1 MQDKWTFAESVFSC
15 VCVVCISVCMHVLWE
30 EEEAHLLVYTTNV
43 FIICH
48 DTPSVI

>member
-15 VCVVCISVCMHVLWE
+15 VCVVCISVCTHILCE